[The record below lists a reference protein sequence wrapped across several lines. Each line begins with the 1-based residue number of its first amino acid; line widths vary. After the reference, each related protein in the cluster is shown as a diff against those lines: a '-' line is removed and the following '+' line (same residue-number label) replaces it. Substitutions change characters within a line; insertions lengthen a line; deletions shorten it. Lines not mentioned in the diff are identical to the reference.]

1 MKEIL
6 KIIKVQLQAGKATA
20 APPLGPIL
28 TSCQIIPNTF
38 VKDFNEKTSNLSGLL
53 SVRIFVFTDK
63 TFEFLVLTKPIS
75 RLILD
80 SLNLKSGSDS
90 SKKIIYK
97 MTTEEFLN
105 IVQEKKK
112 DFPFLSDKGLK
123 NMILG
128 TAKNMGITLLKS

>member
-28 TSCQIIPNTF
+28 TSCQVMPNIF
-38 VKDFNEKTSNLSGLL
+38 VKDFNEKTSKLTGLL
-53 SVRIFVFTDK
+53 SVRIFIFTDK
-63 TFEFLVLTKPIS
+63 TFEFIILTKPIS

-80 SLNLKSGSDS
+80 SLKLKSGSGS

-97 MTTEEFLN
+97 MSSEEFLN
-105 IVQEKKK
+105 IFKEKKK
-112 DFPFLSDKGLK
+112 DFIHLNDKSLK

-128 TAKNMGITLLKS
+128 TAKNMGIVL

>member
-38 VKDFNEKTSNLSGLL
+38 VKDFNEKTSKLNGLL
-53 SVRIFVFTDK
+53 SVRIFIFKDK
-63 TFEFLVLTKPIS
+63 TFDFVILTKPVS

-80 SLNLKSGSDS
+80 ALNLKSGSDS

-97 MTTEEFLN
+97 MNIEELLN
-105 IVQEKKK
+105 IIAIKKK
-112 DFPFLSDKGLK
+112 DFPFLSDKSLT

-128 TAKNMGITLLKS
+128 TAKNMGITL

>member
-38 VKDFNEKTSNLSGLL
+38 VKDFNEKTSKLNGLL
-53 SVRIFVFTDK
+53 SARIFIFKDK
-63 TFEFLVLTKPIS
+63 TFDFVILTKPIS

-80 SLNLKSGSDS
+80 TLNLKSGSDS

-97 MTTEEFLN
+97 MNTEELLN
-105 IVQEKKK
+105 IIKLKKT
-112 DFPFLSDKGLK
+112 DFPFLSDESLS

-128 TAKNMGITLLKS
+128 TAKNMGITL